1 MLRKEVNARAR
12 LFSSSEKK
20 MLRVA
25 DRDAKWA
32 KWRAMASGVLDKSK
46 LGRVLTARNV
56 GAAGALVAAV
66 GAGFLGSRYL
76 AESQK
81 KEGALRLDLDT
92 RLSELSRTLEA
103 QHEKLHEQQTG
114 LETKLDSLL
123 GHKRALGKAL
133 ARTEARNT
141 ISRREVE
148 TGQVE
153 IAATLKSLAARQVES
168 LSRDGASDR
177 GKHASINPVE
187 QRQSSSAQIANEMF
201 DNSFAKVE
209 ATVAA
214 PRATRSPLRHSSA
227 LPVVDPLEGLTVDLA
242 ARLLSAADNLDAAAG
257 RADRCSGELLSAK
270 DLLVGA
276 KETLEERHLVHQTQL
291 ERALT
296 TIHTLLE
303 DLHHT
308 GAGAQPRFGSAPL
321 VLTLARALSA
331 VSLPDRPEIARQMA
345 RVILATAALEAHRE
359 APESGRVAEARA
371 TDLYTTDRAD

>member
-1 MLRKEVNARAR
+1 
-12 LFSSSEKK
+12 

-66 GAGFLGSRYL
+66 GAGFLASRYI
-76 AESQK
+76 AESPK
-81 KEGALRLDLDT
+81 KEEALRLDLDSL
-92 RLSELSRTLEA
+92 LSELRRTLEA

-123 GHKRALGKAL
+123 SHRRDLGKAL

-148 TGQVE
+148 TGQFE
-153 IAATLKSLAARQVES
+153 IAAMLKSLAACQVEG

-187 QRQSSSAQIANEMF
+187 QHQCSSAQIANEMF
-201 DNSFAKVE
+201 ENSFAKVE
-209 ATVAA
+209 VAVA
-214 PRATRSPLRHSSA
+214 ERSTRSPLRHPIA
-227 LPVVDPLEGLTVDLA
+227 LPVVDPLEGWTVDLA

-257 RADRCSGELLSAK
+257 RADRCSGELLYAK
-270 DLLVGA
+270 DLLVCA
-276 KETLEERHLVHQTQL
+276 KEALEERHLVRQTQL

-296 TIHTLLE
+296 AIHALLE

-345 RVILATAALEAHRE
+345 RVILAKAALEAYRMPEARE
-359 APESGRVAEARA
+359 TRATEARATEARA